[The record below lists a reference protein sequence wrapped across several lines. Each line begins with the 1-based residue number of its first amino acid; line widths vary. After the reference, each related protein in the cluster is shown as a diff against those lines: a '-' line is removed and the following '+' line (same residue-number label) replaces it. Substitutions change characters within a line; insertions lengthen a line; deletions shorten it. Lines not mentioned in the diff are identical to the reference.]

1 MILLHTKQENNYTT
15 NGLGALD
22 AYIINPI
29 VRWVLN
35 GEYILSFK
43 YPLHVF
49 LGQEIKAEMQV
60 EVLLD
65 EYADVFRIK
74 ETKKSM
80 GYLEVYAEHKS
91 YDLIDN
97 FIEDI
102 NIVNK
107 TGLEAMIHIGNNL
120 VGNHPFVFDSNITT
134 VASARMVRLGGLQ
147 AVIDDSIDNSFISR
161 WGGEIDRNYNNFKMA
176 KSVGLD
182 RGVKIEYAKD
192 LIGYSAKQNV
202 SAVITKIMPIGFDG
216 LLLPEKYVDSP
227 LIDPNRPKIKKIVY
241 GDIKAAIGEY
251 ADDEDAIPLEDAYVA
266 LRQLAAEEFSKNN
279 IDKPTMSY
287 EVDFALLA
295 NTEEYKNLEILQEVQ
310 GGDLV
315 EVHHTKDNFAT
326 KARVIE
332 YSRNVLTG
340 KYEKVKL
347 GQIEPSMTAKFEE
360 LVNRKI
366 QESERESHKLIDT
379 VREIAINAGH
389 NQDAFEYQ
397 IKSDNPY
404 GLAPGTY
411 RFNKPIDE
419 NPTTVTWEAAG
430 YSYKANSKK
439 PDGTW
444 DWRTIETPDGYIAD
458 TMFAGKINTSLIEL
472 SSETTLDDELGQI
485 HTDIENI
492 ELTPGQSAYE
502 VAVASGFV
510 GTQEEWLASLVGE
523 PGQDGTLY
531 TIGSDGYWYAD
542 GVKTSTKAIGQ
553 DGANY
558 TIGSDG
564 FWYLNGTKTSYRALG
579 EKGDK
584 GDDGRGVQ
592 SIKEYY
598 LASAQNTGVTTST
611 SGWTETPQTITK
623 AKPYLWNYSVTTYTT
638 GATHTDQPVIIGTV
652 GDDGVGIQSVQEYYL
667 ISNQATG
674 VTHST
679 SGWTT
684 TPPSFTDAKRF
695 LWNYEKITYTDSSVT
710 NTAPALIGVKG
721 EQGDNFAWNLLKGTS
736 DQLKQV
742 SISGW
747 GVTNASSLHPDN
759 ANLFSDGVISA
770 GDTVTLRV
778 WLDAS
783 QSAYPVR
790 ASIRYPNNGNPNRN
804 TITNLI
810 PAGQS
815 GWATAT
821 ATIPD
826 DTTNFFVLITVFNQG
841 STPSQNIGY
850 KYLMLN
856 KGDAQPW
863 SPHPDDLK
871 ALQTYTWIRYADSAT
886 GSGISNDPT
895 GKTYIGFAYN
905 KTTATESNTPSDY
918 TWSLIKGTDG
928 QPGAPGQDGTT
939 TYTWI
944 KYSDNADGTGLY
956 DLPKSTTEYI
966 GIAVN
971 KTTATESTNKADYT
985 WSKFR
990 GGQGVPGTDG
1000 TGIQSIIVEYGI
1012 SGTTA
1017 PTTWSTTPPESWDDD
1032 KYLWIRNKITYT
1044 DSTVAYAG
1052 TNRLSDVEAQRA
1064 LVKAKE
1070 YTDNVKIG
1078 GKNIIKNSN
1087 DFSAFY
1093 AFSGATL
1100 TKTENVSVSEWNA
1113 TDATNLKTTGGT
1125 NVLKIIQRYEVP
1137 EVIHKEIVTYSI
1149 YVKNNGTN
1157 NITVRVNGVGAG
1169 TSETIE
1175 PGAAVRFVRFGE
1187 YRSEAY
1193 YNWFQFQIYASNAA
1207 ENIDV
1212 DLWHDQLERGNKE
1225 TDWSPAPED
1234 FQTQI
1239 TENRNDIDQY
1249 GMRVTEVEHTVNG
1262 YGSEVGLVARM
1273 TNVEAGEITLS
1284 TLTNGVLAGMTL
1296 SSSMLRA
1303 TGGGYGVQV
1312 SGTAGYL
1319 PFYVGDTTFTTS
1331 GAQFYVDWSGFLYA
1345 KNANIEGTVTATAG
1359 VFAGLTISQNNL
1371 RAISGDYGV
1380 QISGVVGNLPLY
1392 VGDTT
1397 FTANGAKFYV
1407 DWTGHLYSKS
1417 ANIEGTFVATGGSI
1431 GGLTI
1436 TGSTLRT
1443 ATSGYG
1449 VQVSGAAGYLPFYV
1463 GNSSFSAAGAKFYVD
1478 WSGYLFANNA
1488 SIKGSIQAGSVI
1500 AGQLN
1505 DTTGTHRGSHVGSYA
1520 GTASTYSGSNLGG
1533 SLDYTIGS
1541 HKGSINC
1548 NTGVLGNVSF
1558 YSTETAVNFAG
1569 AIWCVDFRSRN
1580 NVIVD
1585 YNISYGGT
1593 LTHTSDKNLKT
1604 DIELPDVDTYLDS
1617 FYSLKVKN
1625 FVFKND
1631 ENKKRRLGIVAQ
1643 DFIEDNSNNLI
1654 KEVVVPI
1661 EGYFHVNYEHLY
1673 LMNILATQDLNSRLK
1688 RLEEKLSA

>member
-1 MILLHTKQENNYTT
+1 MYNVSDEFKAIALNNTRELAIKGTLQTDTTTYELTAEDFEQGRVTFRESCMSKGFELGTATAKECTIELNNRDGSWDDVVLDGATLTIYCGYKLSSSTEYVPMGVFIVDQPGRPYSSLQIKATDRMILFDEPLTDVVIGYPTTQKALIQAICQHCNVPISGEILTLPSTNNIVPEPEDLDKLTCRDAI
-15 NGLGALD
+15 GEIALM
-22 AYIINPI
+22 AGGFARCN
-29 VRWVLN
+29 RN
-35 GEYILSFK
+35 
-43 YPLHVF
+43 
-49 LGQEIKAEMQV
+49 
-60 EVLLD
+60 
-65 EYADVFRIK
+65 
-74 ETKKSM
+74 
-80 GYLEVYAEHKS
+80 GYLEIVQIAPLNDLNAHTMPIGSRKNFKQLS
-91 YDLIDN
+91 DPITITGMKYDDLSWGDDTYPLEIKKLSLIDPDN
-97 FIEDI
+97 INTILSNVFNQINGFTYTAYTADYFGNPAIDAGDTILHKTKDGKMILTFITKHDYKHGGNCKMQAEGTSKSA
-102 NIVNK
+102 VNYK
-107 TGLEAMIHIGNNL
+107 SANERRMTRIAAQAALPLEHNL
-120 VGNHPFVFDSNITT
+120 NSYQQST
-134 VASARMVRLGGLQ
+134 
-147 AVIDDSIDNSFISR
+147 AVLN
-161 WGGEIDRNYNNFKMA
+161 
-176 KSVGLD
+176 
-182 RGVKIEYAKD
+182 D
-192 LIGYSAKQNV
+192 LIGK
-202 SAVITKIMPIGFDG
+202 MLG
-216 LLLPEKYVDSP
+216 
-227 LIDPNRPKIKKIVY
+227 VY
-241 GDIKAAIGEY
+241 RTE
-251 ADDEDAIPLEDAYVA
+251 
-266 LRQLAAEEFSKNN
+266 EEFEDGSKKYWFH
-279 IDKPTMSY
+279 DKPTMAESQIIWGFNG
-287 EVDFALLA
+287 VALVYSSDGGQSWSGIDA
-295 NTEEYKNLEILQEVQ
+295 ASDTVVAKIVSALQIRAEQ
-310 GGDLV
+310 
-315 EVHHTKDNFAT
+315 
-326 KARVIE
+326 II
-332 YSRNVLTG
+332 LTG
-340 KYEKVKL
+340 
-347 GQIEPSMTAKFEE
+347 
-360 LVNRKI
+360 
-366 QESERESHKLIDT
+366 
-379 VREIAINAGH
+379 
-389 NQDAFEYQ
+389 
-397 IKSDNPY
+397 
-404 GLAPGTY
+404 
-411 RFNKPIDE
+411 
-419 NPTTVTWEAAG
+419 
-430 YSYKANSKK
+430 
-439 PDGTW
+439 
-444 DWRTIETPDGYIAD
+444 
-458 TMFAGKINTSLIEL
+458 TS
-472 SSETTLDDELGQI
+472 TTLDNEISAI

-492 ELTPGQSAYE
+492 ELTPGPQGDSAYQ

-510 GTQEEWLASLVGE
+510 GTQAEWLASLVGE
-523 PGQDGTLY
+523 P
-531 TIGSDGYWYAD
+531 
-542 GVKTSTKAIGQ
+542 GQ

-598 LASAQNTGVTTST
+598 LASAQSSGVTTST

-652 GDDGVGIQSVQEYYL
+652 GDDGKGIQSVQEYYL

-679 SGWTT
+679 SGWVT

-804 TITNLI
+804 TTTNLI

-1093 AFSGATL
+1093 AYSGATL

-1175 PGAAVRFVRFGE
+1175 PGAAVRFVRFGG

-1262 YGSEVGLVARM
+1262 YGSEVGLVTRM

-1312 SGTAGYL
+1312 SGTSGYL
-1319 PFYVGDTTFTTS
+1319 PFYVGDGSFSTT

-1345 KNANIEGTVTATAG
+1345 KNANIEGTVVATAG
-1359 VFAGLTISQNNL
+1359 MFAGLTISQNTL

-1380 QISGVVGNLPLY
+1380 QISGVAGNLPLY

-1397 FTANGAKFYV
+1397 FTANGAQFYV

-1436 TGSTLRT
+1436 SDSTLRT
-1443 ATSGYG
+1443 ARDGYG

-1520 GTASTYSGSNLGG
+1520 GTASTYSGSSLGG

-1541 HKGSINC
+1541 HNGSINC

-1558 YSTETAVNFAG
+1558 NSVGSSLLNFAG
-1569 AIWCVDFRSRN
+1569 AVWCDNFKSRN
-1580 NVIVD
+1580 NVVVD